1 MRRLKHLGISAGIL
15 FLLVL
20 LLELGL
26 TWAYEFPSGYYTYPP
41 NSQFDI
47 DIDLQYV
54 DGIYDTISTVSF
66 NSIGA
71 RSEEIDES
79 AKHKIIAIGGSTTAC
94 FALRQEKTWTSL
106 LNDKLGDD
114 YWVGNFGRLGNDT
127 NHHVQQANELLKHNA
142 LKDTE
147 AVIFLVGTNDFGRFL
162 GDQNKYLSSTEY
174 QAKLA
179 AFAYLP
185 NSEMPFYRRLTL
197 FKLLKKAKQSYLA
210 STSKNS
216 FGLSQYQ
223 MQILRQNSAKSDTLP
238 DLSESLHHYEENLRA
253 IITSVK
259 SKGIT
264 PVFMTQPTMWREGL
278 EDRYEKLL
286 LMGGSYRS
294 SPDSLLYFTPRA
306 LESGMGRFNERLM
319 SVCEEE
325 GVLYLDLASKMPKT
339 TASFYD
345 DCHFNE
351 NGAKEVANLLYD
363 FLKINFSLVSE

>member
-1 MRRLKHLGISAGIL
+1 MRRLKHLGISTGI
-15 FLLVL
+15 FLILVL

-26 TWAYEFPSGYYTYPP
+26 TLAYDFPSGYYTYPP

-54 DGIYDTISTVSF
+54 NGIYDTISTVSF

-71 RSEEIDES
+71 RSGEITES
-79 AKHKIIAIGGSTTAC
+79 TKHKIIAIGGSTTAC

-106 LNDKLGDD
+106 LNDKLGEN

-127 NHHVQQANELLKHNA
+127 NHHVQQVNQLLKHDA

-147 AVIFLVGTNDFGRFL
+147 ALIFLVGTNDFGRFL
-162 GDQNKYLSSTEY
+162 GDENNYLGSSEY

-210 STSKNS
+210 STSKNA
-216 FGLSQYQ
+216 FGLSQHQ
-223 MQILRQNSAKSDTLP
+223 MQTLRQSSKKSDTLP
-238 DLSESLHHYEENLRA
+238 DLSESLQHYENNLRS
-253 IITSVK
+253 IISLVK
-259 SKGIT
+259 SKGIA
-264 PVFMTQPTMWREGL
+264 PIFMTQPTMWSEGL
-278 EDRYEKLL
+278 EDQYEKLL
-286 LMGGSYRS
+286 LMGGSYDRS
-294 SPDSLLYFTPRA
+294 NPDSLLYFTPRA
-306 LESGMGRFNERLM
+306 LDTGIGRFNESLM
-319 SVCEEE
+319 RVCKEE
-325 GVLYLDLASKMPKT
+325 GVLYLDLDSKMPKT

-351 NGAKEVANLLYD
+351 NGAKQVADLLYE
-363 FLKINFSLVSE
+363 FLGDSYLQK

>member
-1 MRRLKHLGISAGIL
+1 MKRLKHLGTSAGIL
-15 FLLVL
+15 LLLLL

-26 TWAYEFPSGYYTYPP
+26 TWAYDFPSGYYTYPP
-41 NSQFDI
+41 NGQFDI

-71 RSEEIDES
+71 RSGEIDES

-94 FALRQEKTWTSL
+94 FALRQDKTWTSL
-106 LNDKLGDD
+106 LNDNLGDD

-127 NHHVQQANELLKHNA
+127 NHHVQQANELLEHNA

-162 GDQNKYLSSTEY
+162 GDEKNYLGSTPY
-174 QAKLA
+174 QTKLA

-185 NSEMPFYRRLTL
+185 DSIMPFYRRLTV

-210 STSKNS
+210 STSKNA
-216 FGLSQYQ
+216 FGLSQNSMQ
-223 MQILRQNSAKSDTLP
+223 MLRQNSSKSDDLP
-238 DLSESLHHYEENLRA
+238 NLNEALQHYADNLRA
-253 IITSVK
+253 IISSVK
-259 SKGIT
+259 SRGIA
-264 PVFMTQPTMWREGL
+264 PIFMTQPTMWVEGL
-278 EDRYEKLL
+278 DDQYEKLL
-286 LMGGSYRS
+286 LMGGSYDRS
-294 SPDSLLYFTPRA
+294 NPDSLLYFTPRA
-306 LESGMGRFNERLM
+306 LESGIGAFNDTLM
-319 SVCEEE
+319 RICKEE
-325 GVLYLDLASKMPKT
+325 GVLYLDLALNMPKT

-351 NGAKEVANLLYD
+351 NGAKQVADLLHD
-363 FLKINFSLVSE
+363 FLKDSYIEK